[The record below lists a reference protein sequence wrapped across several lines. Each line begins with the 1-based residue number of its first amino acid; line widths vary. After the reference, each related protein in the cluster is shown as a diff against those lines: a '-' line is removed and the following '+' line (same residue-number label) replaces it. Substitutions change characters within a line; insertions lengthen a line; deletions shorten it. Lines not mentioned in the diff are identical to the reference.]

1 MRCRGKTVQLCLAVA
16 VLAVCAPAPRLFCGP
31 AVHEGSSRGVLAGR
45 PLRGDPSLAAPLTT
59 REAKGGMGG
68 IEVKSQKL
76 NDSVRNLGFI
86 AAIGGVIAASWFFT
100 GKWWKI
106 PLAFALPSMI
116 YRIISTGGD
125 TGKLAEVSASVD
137 PKYICSSE
145 ESQKELHMFMC
156 SGCGYTLF
164 PARGREAAFFTS
176 NFKCPMC
183 GAPKEDFFD
192 MNDDD
197 DMTDPTRAEPAAEK
211 PKETP
216 APPKDKK

>member
-1 MRCRGKTVQLCLAVA
+1 MRCRGKTVQLCLVAA

-31 AVHEGSSRGVLAGR
+31 AVHEGFSRGVLAGR
-45 PLRGDPSLAAPLTT
+45 TLRGDDRLAASLTT
-59 REAKGGMGG
+59 REAKGG
-68 IEVKSQKL
+68 IQVKSQKL
-76 NDSVRNLGFI
+76 NDSVRNIGFI
-86 AAIGGVIAASWFFT
+86 ATIAGVICASWFFT
-100 GKWWKI
+100 GKWWKL
-106 PLAFALPSMI
+106 PLCFALPSMI
-116 YRIISTGGD
+116 YRIWLTRGD

-137 PKYICSSE
+137 PKYIASSE
-145 ESQKELHMFMC
+145 EAQKELHMFMC

-197 DMTDPTRAEPAAEK
+197 DMTDPNRVDPAAEK
-211 PKETP
+211 PEGTSA
-216 APPKDKK
+216 APKGKK